1 MSDHIGIT
9 ATLAFP
15 LPECAEEHDQ
25 ATNAGALCSS
35 LRALDEW
42 LRAIDKHGEGTV
54 RASEVRKRLRAEL
67 QDRDV
72 GRFLE

>member
-1 MSDHIGIT
+1 MADRVGVV

-25 ATNAGALCSS
+25 ATNAGAIIGAID
-35 LRALDEW
+35 ALDEW

-54 RASEVRKRLRAEL
+54 RASEVRKRL
-67 QDRDV
+67 
-72 GRFLE
+72 